1 MEDLEKVI
9 TFNHE
14 ALSLCPPGYP
24 YYPSSLNNLADANFT
39 RFEQSRISKRDD
51 QIQPLS
57 TRSLSSW
64 PPTTSSLT
72 QAILSMVSLLATGSR
87 VRWRIVKRGSYVI
100 VKYSVFILLAT
111 HNVPPP
117 LNNVAAAVNARYVQS
132 SRIEDLG
139 AVLIYDYEALTL
151 CPPGHPDHSNSLCSL
166 ASAILSRY
174 ELYGRLEEL
183 KEGDHIPP

>member
-1 MEDLEKVI
+1 MEDREERVI
-9 TFNHE
+9 CHRE
-14 ALSLCPPGYP
+14 VLSLHPPGHP
-24 YYPSSLNNLADANFT
+24 Q
-39 RFEQSRISKRDD
+39 R
-51 QIQPLS
+51 S
-57 TRSLSSW
+57 T
-64 PPTTSSLT
+64 
-72 QAILSMVSLLATGSR
+72 
-87 VRWRIVKRGSYVI
+87 
-100 VKYSVFILLAT
+100 
-111 HNVPPP
+111 P